1 MGNMGNDHSIM
12 AIIAFVMWV
21 LFLAAY
27 FVVRAMYPKL
37 GRGKHKVKRGEK
49 YDEQGFDKRGFSA
62 LGFHRNGTRYDD
74 NGFDREGNPRP
85 AGERT
90 DLRMFDPVEP
100 VAAAGSGSSDTSG
113 DDRDSSDG
121 GFGSSGGGFGSSDD
135 GFGSLDGGNSA
146 ESGLGSKFNGTLN
159 GEER

>member
-12 AIIAFVMWV
+12 AIIIFVIWV
-21 LFLAAY
+21 LFIVAY
-27 FVVRAMYPKL
+27 FVARAMYPKL
-37 GRGKHKVKRGEK
+37 GRGTHKVKRGEK

-100 VAAAGSGSSDTSG
+100 IAAAESGSPDASGDDSDGSGS
-113 DDRDSSDG
+113 
-121 GFGSSGGGFGSSDD
+121 GFGSSGGGSSAEH
-135 GFGSLDGGNSA
+135 GFGG
-146 ESGLGSKFNGTLN
+146 EFKGTFN

>member
-12 AIIAFVMWV
+12 AIIIFVIWV
-21 LFLAAY
+21 LFIAAY
-27 FVVRAMYPKL
+27 FVARAMYPKL
-37 GRGKHKVKRGEK
+37 GRGTHKVKRGEK

-113 DDRDSSDG
+113 DDRDGSDG
-121 GFGSSGGGFGSSDD
+121 GFGSS
-135 GFGSLDGGNSA
+135 DGGNSA
-146 ESGLGSKFNGTLN
+146 GSGLGGEFKGTLN